1 MESTKGKYLYTISEA
16 AELLGVGRTTMYE
29 LLNSGKLKI
38 TRIGTR
44 GIRISDDELKR
55 FIAENSEA
63 R

>member
-1 MESTKGKYLYTISEA
+1 MHKYLHTVNEA

-29 LLNSGKLKI
+29 LINSGQLKV

-44 GIRISDDELKR
+44 GIRISDEELKR
-55 FIAENSEA
+55 FIAASSEY